1 MGWSRKVNPVNR
13 ACQFAANCYSQ
24 FSNAAMSPIYQFDIQ
39 VTADVVDRNGHVN
52 NVAYIQWLQDAAV
65 RHAQASGCMQATT
78 AAGASWVVRTHFI
91 EYLAPAFAGD
101 ILTVL
106 TWVANF
112 QKVRSLR
119 KYKII
124 RATDQT
130 VVARAET
137 DWVFVNAKT
146 GRPMTI

>member
-1 MGWSRKVNPVNR
+1 MNPI
-13 ACQFAANCYSQ
+13 F
-24 FSNAAMSPIYQFDIQ
+24 QFDIP
-39 VTADVVDRNGHVN
+39 VTAEVVDRNGHVN

-65 RHAQASGCMQATT
+65 RHARASGCMDAT
-78 AAGASWVVRTHFI
+78 ASAGAIWVVRTHFI

-101 ILTVL
+101 TLTVL
-106 TWVANF
+106 TWVVNF

-124 RATDQT
+124 RAADQT
-130 VVARAET
+130 IVARAET

-146 GRPMTI
+146 GRPMTIPDEVKNTLPIVGKEMEP

>member
-1 MGWSRKVNPVNR
+1 MNPI
-13 ACQFAANCYSQ
+13 F
-24 FSNAAMSPIYQFDIQ
+24 QFDIP
-39 VTADVVDRNGHVN
+39 VTAEVVDRNGHVN

-65 RHAQASGCMQATT
+65 RHARASGCMDTTT
-78 AAGASWVVRTHFI
+78 AVGAIWVVRTHHI

-101 ILTVL
+101 TLTML
-106 TWVANF
+106 TWVVNF

-119 KYKII
+119 KYKLI
-124 RATDQT
+124 RTADET

-146 GRPMTI
+146 GRPQTIPDEVKNTLPIVGKEMEP

>member
-1 MGWSRKVNPVNR
+1 MNP
-13 ACQFAANCYSQ
+13 
-24 FSNAAMSPIYQFDIQ
+24 IHQFDLP
-39 VTADVVDRNGHVN
+39 VTDDVVDRNGHVN

-65 RHAQASGCMQATT
+65 RHARESGCLAATT
-78 AAGASWVVRTHFI
+78 AAGATWVVRSHYI

-101 ILTVL
+101 TLTML
-106 TWVANF
+106 TWVVNS

-124 RATDQT
+124 RASDQT
-130 VVARAET
+130 VIVRAET

-146 GRPMTI
+146 GRPQTIPDEVKNTLPIVGKMEP

>member
-1 MGWSRKVNPVNR
+1 MN
-13 ACQFAANCYSQ
+13 
-24 FSNAAMSPIYQFDIQ
+24 PIYQFDIQ
-39 VTADVVDRNGHVN
+39 VTADVVDGNGHVN

-65 RHAQASGCMQATT
+65 RHARESGCMAATT
-78 AAGASWVVRTHFI
+78 AAGASWVVRSHYI

-101 ILTVL
+101 TLTVL
-106 TWVANF
+106 TWVVNF

-124 RATDQT
+124 RVADQT
-130 VVARAET
+130 VVARAQT

-146 GRPMTI
+146 GRPQTIPGEVKNTLPIVGKEMEP

>member
-1 MGWSRKVNPVNR
+1 MNPI
-13 ACQFAANCYSQ
+13 C
-24 FSNAAMSPIYQFDIQ
+24 QFDIP

-65 RHAQASGCMQATT
+65 RHARESGCVAATE
-78 AAGASWVVRTHFI
+78 AAGATWVVRSHYI
-91 EYLAPAFAGD
+91 EYLASAFAGD
-101 ILTVL
+101 ILTVQ
-106 TWVANF
+106 TWVVNL

-124 RATDQT
+124 RASDQT

-146 GRPMTI
+146 GRPMKIPDEVKNTLPIVGKEMEP

>member
-1 MGWSRKVNPVNR
+1 MH
-13 ACQFAANCYSQ
+13 
-24 FSNAAMSPIYQFDIQ
+24 PIHQFDIA

-52 NVAYIQWLQDAAV
+52 NVAYIQWLQDAAIL
-65 RHAQASGCMQATT
+65 HAQASGCMSATD
-78 AAGASWVVRTHFI
+78 AAGAAWVVRSHYI

-101 ILTVL
+101 TLTML
-106 TWVANF
+106 TWVVNF

-124 RATDQT
+124 RAADQA

-137 DWVFVNAKT
+137 DWVFVNART
-146 GRPMTI
+146 GRPQTIPDEVKNTLPVVGKEMEP

>member
-1 MGWSRKVNPVNR
+1 MNPI
-13 ACQFAANCYSQ
+13 CQFE
-24 FSNAAMSPIYQFDIQ
+24 IK
-39 VTADVVDRNGHVN
+39 VTAAVVDRNSHVN

-65 RHAQASGCMQATT
+65 RHARESGCMAATT
-78 AAGASWVVRTHFI
+78 AAGATWVVRSHYI
-91 EYLAPAFAGD
+91 EYLSPAFAGD
-101 ILTVL
+101 TLTMQ
-106 TWVANF
+106 TWVVNF

-124 RATDQT
+124 RGHDQA

-146 GRPMTI
+146 GRPMTIPDEVKSTLPVVGKEMES

>member
-1 MGWSRKVNPVNR
+1 VNPV
-13 ACQFAANCYSQ
+13 
-24 FSNAAMSPIYQFDIQ
+24 YQFNIP

-65 RHAQASGCMQATT
+65 GHARTSGCTQATT
-78 AAGASWVVRTHFI
+78 AAGASWVVRTHHI

-101 ILTVL
+101 TLTML
-106 TWVANF
+106 TWVVNF

-124 RATDQT
+124 RAKDQT

-146 GRPMTI
+146 GRPMTIPAEVKNTLPIVGKEMEP

>member
-1 MGWSRKVNPVNR
+1 MNPI
-13 ACQFAANCYSQ
+13 C
-24 FSNAAMSPIYQFDIQ
+24 QFDIP

-65 RHAQASGCMQATT
+65 RHARESGCVAATE
-78 AAGASWVVRTHFI
+78 AAGATWVVRSHYI
-91 EYLAPAFAGD
+91 EYLASAFAGD
-101 ILTVL
+101 ILTVQ
-106 TWVANF
+106 TWVVNF

-124 RATDQT
+124 RASDQT

-146 GRPMTI
+146 GRPMKIPDEVKNTLPIVGKEMEP

>member
-1 MGWSRKVNPVNR
+1 MKSV
-13 ACQFAANCYSQ
+13 
-24 FSNAAMSPIYQFDIQ
+24 YQFDIQ
-39 VTADVVDRNGHVN
+39 ATADVVDRNGHVN
-52 NVAYIQWLQDAAV
+52 NVVYVQWLQHAAV
-65 RHAQASGCMQATT
+65 CHAEDSGCMAATT
-78 AAGASWVVRTHFI
+78 SAGASWVVRTHHI

-101 ILTVL
+101 TLTVV

-124 RATDQT
+124 RAAGQT

-146 GRPMTI
+146 GRPLKIPDEVRITLPIVDKEMEL